1 MGDGRWEMGDGG
13 WEMEVEVGNGDRLK
27 RRAVN
32 MNKSRKYVKSKCAS
46 EELRELE
53 IDA

>member
-1 MGDGRWEMGDGG
+1 MIREVRDGG
-13 WEMEVEVGNGDRLK
+13 GGMGDRLK